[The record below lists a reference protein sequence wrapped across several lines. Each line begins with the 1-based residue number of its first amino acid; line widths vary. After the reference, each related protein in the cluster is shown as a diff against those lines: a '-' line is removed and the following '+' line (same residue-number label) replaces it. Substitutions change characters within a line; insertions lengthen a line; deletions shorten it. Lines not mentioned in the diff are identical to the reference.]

1 MRKATHV
8 LGRAFRET
16 GQALDRLGLTVAENE
31 IYKETFSRHRPVMNL
46 FDQRPVIAAGVFVAP
61 NASVIGRATILN
73 DVSIWYGA
81 VVRADKHRV
90 KIGSNTNVQD
100 RAVINTVTSLDNGF
114 PADVTIGEEVTI
126 GHGALLTSCTVGSR
140 VLIGQ
145 GAIVQ
150 AGADIGS
157 DSMIAAGAVVLPN
170 TVVPSKQLWAG
181 NPAKYVRDL
190 TDEEL
195 AGVQKSAEEYVKL
208 SKEHD
213 AEFLP
218 YGTAYQAAEDKN
230 VL

>member
-1 MRKATHV
+1 M
-8 LGRAFRET
+8 
-16 GQALDRLGLTVAENE
+16 
-31 IYKETFSRHRPVMNL
+31 
-46 FDQRPVIAAGVFVAP
+46 
-61 NASVIGRATILN
+61 
-73 DVSIWYGA
+73 
-81 VVRADKHRV
+81 VRADKHRV

-195 AGVQKSAEEYVKL
+195 AGVQKVSLVRSCDDCPK
-208 SKEHD
+208 
-213 AEFLP
+213 
-218 YGTAYQAAEDKN
+218 
-230 VL
+230 